1 MTKEAEVAEMWLT
14 HYSPSLTHPEEYMD
28 EVKKIFPN
36 SIAAKDKR
44 TVELTFSD

>member
-1 MTKEAEVAEMWLT
+1 
-14 HYSPSLTHPEEYMD
+14 MD

-44 TVELTFSD
+44 TVELTIFRLMKRIQKIEGIEYEGRCIDSCN

>member
-1 MTKEAEVAEMWLT
+1 
-14 HYSPSLTHPEEYMD
+14 MD